1 MKNSLGMKESDPDL
15 MTPPWGCYWF
25 GQWLANMD
33 FAAKQGMEFITVHKK
48 DGQGRGELD
57 RFPTMQDWEGTD
69 GKQFSK
75 DGFLGGSQVRHPV
88 PSALSPA
95 ARVCTRAPMD
105 VHTSILTTAS
115 NCWHLSFLSL
125 RKRRSRT
132 SSKS

>member
-25 GQWLANMD
+25 GQWLANIE
-33 FAAKQGMEFITVHKK
+33 FAAEQGTELITVHKK

-75 DGFLGGSQVRHPV
+75 DGFLGGSQVRRRL

-95 ARVCTRAPMD
+95 R
-105 VHTSILTTAS
+105 VHTCTDGYA
-115 NCWHLSFLSL
+115 H
-125 RKRRSRT
+125 
-132 SSKS
+132 

>member
-25 GQWLANMD
+25 GQWLANIE
-33 FAAKQGMEFITVHKK
+33 FAAKQGMELITVHKK

-75 DGFLGGSQVRHPV
+75 DGFLGGSQVRRRLQ
-88 PSALSPA
+88 SALSVA
-95 ARVCTRAPMD
+95 GVCVRV
-105 VHTSILTTAS
+105 HQ
-115 NCWHLSFLSL
+115 
-125 RKRRSRT
+125 
-132 SSKS
+132 

>member
-25 GQWLANMD
+25 GQWLANIE
-33 FAAKQGMEFITVHKK
+33 FAAEQGMELITVHKK

-75 DGFLGGSQVRHPV
+75 DGFLGGSQVRRR
-88 PSALSPA
+88 L
-95 ARVCTRAPMD
+95 RR
-105 VHTSILTTAS
+105 VHTCTDRYA
-115 NCWHLSFLSL
+115 
-125 RKRRSRT
+125 R
-132 SSKS
+132 

>member
-25 GQWLANMD
+25 GQWLANIE
-33 FAAKQGMEFITVHKK
+33 FAAEQGMELITVHKK

-75 DGFLGGSQVRHPV
+75 DGFLGGSQVHVVDSHPR
-88 PSALSPA
+88 SRR
-95 ARVCTRAPMD
+95 RVRTRTPTDMR
-105 VHTSILTTAS
+105 TSILTT
-115 NCWHLSFLSL
+115 NCNNWHLFFLCLSEKGD
-125 RKRRSRT
+125 RVH
-132 SSKS
+132 

>member
-25 GQWLANMD
+25 GQWLANIE
-33 FAAKQGMEFITVHKK
+33 FAAEQGMELITVHKK

-75 DGFLGGSQVRHPV
+75 DGFLGGSQVRRR
-88 PSALSPA
+88 LR
-95 ARVCTRAPMD
+95 RVRARAPTDM
-105 VHTSILTTAS
+105 HTSILTTTS